1 MSYEGIPFMQTGQN
15 VHVFVRIHIYLPPPH
30 PGCQCSLVSITT
42 NKMLDTFSQESKV
55 RDARNIHNCCPE
67 HHQQVTQLHTTDSW
81 HSTPNQP
88 WRSYLAGTESL
99 NHKQTH
105 ETVHVIH
112 HSKVGKWLEEERK
125 KERKKENLTTQAR
138 VEEFLAVGRAH
149 NCGEVTVML
158 LQIWRKGPCDINDS
172 SGVSAARISTFA
184 PAAE

>member
-1 MSYEGIPFMQTGQN
+1 MREYHSCKLDKMYMFLCASTY
-15 VHVFVRIHIYLPPPH
+15 IYHHHPPPPPPPH

-125 KERKKENLTTQAR
+125 KERKKERKSNYTGKSGRIPGSRSSTQLWQS
-138 VEEFLAVGRAH
+138 EC
-149 NCGEVTVML
+149 N
-158 LQIWRKGPCDINDS
+158 
-172 SGVSAARISTFA
+172 AAPDLKEGTLWY
-184 PAAE
+184 